1 MTVAT
6 NYGTQDMLKGSLQ
19 SIDTIGTAPSH
30 RLSFQFNPST
40 ISETRG
46 VEYNFS
52 ESQGQSLPLA
62 QFGRLA
68 NTKISFELFMFS
80 HNGLDSSI
88 KSLRR
93 LTLPR
98 QVSKLTYYE
107 QTQPH
112 KYHLYLGAYGDFIGV
127 VTSIDINT
135 RQFSKSHLSPINLSA
150 SIEFVVVSGSLGY
163 DVGHMKSIGGL

>member
-1 MTVAT
+1 MTT
-6 NYGTQDMLKGSLQ
+6 GNNYGTTGMYKGKLRSLRT
-19 SIDTIGTAPSH
+19 IDNIPDH
-30 RLSFQFNPST
+30 DLSFQFNPST

-80 HNGLDSSI
+80 HKGLDSSI

-98 QVSKLTYYE
+98 QVSSLTYYE

-112 KYHLYLGAYGDFIGV
+112 KYYLYLSNYGTFTGV
-127 VTSIDINT
+127 ITSIDINT
-135 RQFSKSHLSPINLSA
+135 RQFSKTGFSPINLSA
-150 SIEFVVVSGSLGY
+150 SIEFVVVSSGLED